1 MITIDNDLRT
11 INIPSDTKLLG
22 VVGDKDV
29 NRLEI
34 EMPAYY
40 KDIDLSSYAVKINF
54 RNVERGGLRH
64 IEGKYIPV
72 DKVSTG
78 KIINFSWLVGEDAC
92 RYVGITEFSIC
103 LSNEESKDF
112 NTRWAALP
120 VLKRQLPPTGCSKD
134 SETLELD
141 VKGLEFEVDGE
152 TLIVKRKEEK

>member
-22 VVGDKDV
+22 VVGDKGV

-64 IEGKYIPV
+64 IEGEYIPV

-78 KIINFSWLVGEDAC
+78 
-92 RYVGITEFSIC
+92 
-103 LSNEESKDF
+103 
-112 NTRWAALP
+112 
-120 VLKRQLPPTGCSKD
+120 
-134 SETLELD
+134 
-141 VKGLEFEVDGE
+141 
-152 TLIVKRKEEK
+152 

>member
-40 KDIDLSSYAVKINF
+40 KDINLSSYAVKINF
-54 RNVERGGLRH
+54 RNIERGRLRQ
-64 IEGKYIPV
+64 IEGEYIPV

-78 KIINFSWLVGEDAC
+78 EMINFSWLVGEDAC
-92 RYVGITEFSIC
+92 KYVGITEFSIC
-103 LSNEESKDF
+103 LSDSETKEF
-112 NTRWAALP
+112 NTRWAMLP
-120 VLKRQLPPTGCSKD
+120 VLKRQFPPIGCSKD
-134 SETLELD
+134 SETLGLD
-141 VKGLEFEVDGE
+141 VKGLEFQVDGE

>member
-22 VVGDKDV
+22 VVGDKGV

-64 IEGKYIPV
+64 IEGEYIPV

-78 KIINFSWLVGEDAC
+78 EVINFSW
-92 RYVGITEFSIC
+92 RRRC
-103 LSNEESKDF
+103 L
-112 NTRWAALP
+112 
-120 VLKRQLPPTGCSKD
+120 
-134 SETLELD
+134 
-141 VKGLEFEVDGE
+141 
-152 TLIVKRKEEK
+152 

>member
-54 RNVERGGLRH
+54 RNIERGRLRH
-64 IEGKYIPV
+64 IEGEYIPV

-78 KIINFSWLVGEDAC
+78 EVINFSWLVGEDAC
-92 RYVGITEFSIC
+92 KYVGITEFSIR
-103 LSNEESKDF
+103 LSDSETKEF
-112 NTRWAALP
+112 NTRWVALP
-120 VLKRQLPPTGCSKD
+120 VLKRQLPPTGYYKD

-141 VKGLEFEVDGE
+141 VKGLEFAVDGE

>member
-64 IEGKYIPV
+64 IEGEYIPV

-78 KIINFSWLVGEDAC
+78 EVINFSWLVGEDAC
-92 RYVGITEFSIC
+92 KYVGITEFSIC
-103 LSNEESKDF
+103 LSDSETKEF
-112 NTRWAALP
+112 NTRWDLSIYQLFYP
-120 VLKRQLPPTGCSKD
+120 LFLLLSFYDKCLKIQLRGRKTGRQL
-134 SETLELD
+134 
-141 VKGLEFEVDGE
+141 
-152 TLIVKRKEEK
+152 IR